1 MINLVKLPL
10 MIFTPII
17 IGVFGQVMLKI
28 GMMQIGKYSLLQ
40 KGIILQYLKIIFN
53 PYVFFGLTAYF
64 ISTLF
69 WLYLISRVPL
79 SFAYPMLSLS
89 YIIITVIAVVL
100 FKEQI
105 NLYNWLG
112 IGVIMLGLILVT
124 QGRT

>member
-1 MINLVKLPL
+1 